1 MNPVARSLLYAFVNM
16 LRPSMLWL
24 MIWPMLIALAIWGA
38 LLWIMGAQIVM
49 LLSVWM
55 QEWIQSG
62 TFFIRWD
69 LRDAIAVAAKVLIFL
84 MFIPLVW
91 LTALLILSTFGMPA
105 MVEHVASRRFPQ
117 LARRQGGNIAGSIW
131 NGVVALA
138 GLIGLG
144 LVSIPFWLV
153 PPLWPLIPVVIM
165 GWLNQRVLRYDALA
179 EHATAEEM
187 RAIFASRRGTLY
199 ALGAFLALL
208 AYVPLVGFVAPVL
221 FGLAFIHLLLG
232 ELEARRQA
240 PIEGQVVE
248 SEVERL

>member
-1 MNPVARSLLYAFVNM
+1 MNPVARSLLYAFANM
-16 LRPSMLWL
+16 FHPSMLWL
-24 MIWPMLIALAIWGA
+24 MIWPMLIALAIWGS
-38 LLWIMGAQIVM
+38 LLWIMGAQVVL
-49 LLSVWM
+49 LLSGWM

-69 LRDAIAVAAKVLIFL
+69 LRDAIAVTAKILIFL

-117 LARRQGGNIAGSIW
+117 LARRKGGSTAGSIW
-131 NGVVALA
+131 NGVVGLA

-179 EHATAEEM
+179 EHASGDEM
-187 RAIFASRRGTLY
+187 QRIFASRRGTLFVM
-199 ALGAFLALL
+199 GAVLALL
-208 AYVPLVGFVAPVL
+208 AYVPFVGFVAPVL
-221 FGLAFIHLLLG
+221 FGLAFIHFLLG

-248 SEVERL
+248 AEEVRL

>member
-1 MNPVARSLLYAFVNM
+1 MNPVARSLFFAFAS
-16 LRPSMLWL
+16 LLHPRMLWL
-24 MIWPMLIALAIWGA
+24 MMWPMFIALAIWGT
-38 LLWIMGAQIVM
+38 LLWLLGAQVVL
-49 LLSVWM
+49 LLSGWM

-62 TFFIRWD
+62 TFFMRWD
-69 LRDAIAVAAKVLIFL
+69 LRDAIAITAKILIFL
-84 MFIPLVW
+84 TFIPLVW

-117 LARRQGGNIAGSIW
+117 LARRHGGGIAGSIW

-144 LVSIPFWLV
+144 LISVPFWLL

-179 EHATAEEM
+179 EHASSDEM
-187 RAIFASRRGTLY
+187 QRIFASRRGTLFIM
-199 ALGAFLALL
+199 GAILALL
-208 AYVPLVGFVAPVL
+208 AYVPFVGFVAPVL

-232 ELEARRQA
+232 ELEALRQV
-240 PIEGQVVE
+240 PIEGEAV
-248 SEVERL
+248 RL